1 MHIDSTVKKCF
12 GFVNVMRSLC
22 GVTWGSDTNCLI
34 LLYLGFIRPKLEY
47 MAPLL
52 LNCDPKIFIKLE
64 RVQYKCLRI
73 ALGAMQSTHTLSLEQ
88 TANVMP
94 LRERL
99 AFLSDCI
106 INKILSREHHPA
118 RPYIM
123 ELITFQNISVFFSN
137 FNAKLRQQNIICS
150 SVHPMF
156 EVPFD
161 SLHYR
166 AVVKHLPVKKT
177 SCTPAVVNQ
186 KFNDLLNSSFKN
198 FLRIYT
204 DGSKTTSGVGC
215 GVWMPDINAEA
226 YFSLNSNSS
235 IFTAEIREI

>member
-1 MHIDSTVKKCF
+1 M
-12 GFVNVMRSLC
+12 
-22 GVTWGSDTNCLI
+22 GVGHYCLI
-34 LLYLGFIRPKLEY
+34 LLYLGVVRPKLEY

-106 INKILSREHHPA
+106 IKKILSREHHPA

-123 ELITFQNISVFFSN
+123 ELITLPI
-137 FNAKLRQQNIICS
+137 
-150 SVHPMF
+150 
-156 EVPFD
+156 FD
-161 SLHYR
+161 
-166 AVVKHLPVKKT
+166 
-177 SCTPAVVNQ
+177 
-186 KFNDLLNSSFKN
+186 
-198 FLRIYT
+198 
-204 DGSKTTSGVGC
+204 
-215 GVWMPDINAEA
+215 
-226 YFSLNSNSS
+226 
-235 IFTAEIREI
+235 